1 MRPTPCQTSIGCV
14 RKRLC
19 ACGGLRSPYTLYLQT
34 LAQVFV
40 ATLSDTAVDVVVA
53 TMNVLFDVYCDER
66 YDEVRSG
73 NVARCV
79 RCVRCVP
86 HECTDARVHHRFS
99 LERAC

>member
-1 MRPTPCQTSIGCV
+1 M
-14 RKRLC
+14 
-19 ACGGLRSPYTLYLQT
+19 RSPSTLYLQT